1 MSKRNLALIS
11 ATIVSIIYGVTFT
24 IAKDVMPKYVEAFG
38 FIILRVGGTTVLF
51 WLVWL
56 FSRRSKEV
64 REEKIDSKDYLR
76 IVVCAFFGVALNML
90 SFFKGLSF
98 TSPIS
103 ASVLMVSTPMI
114 VLVLSA
120 IILKERMRK
129 RMIFGITLGLIG
141 TAFLILYGKS
151 VGNATN
157 ASLGNFLVFVNA
169 SSYGLYLVLVKKLM
183 DKYNA
188 FTFVKWIYLIGFIM
202 VLPFGWGEFQAVN
215 WTIMPMDIYL
225 KIGFIVV
232 FSTFMTYLLNLL
244 SMKELKPTTIAVFVY
259 LQPVFATL
267 FAIGLGKDVLTL
279 VKIISAALIF
289 TGVYLVTQKSPLT
302 PEGGIQKILNPPFGG

>member
-1 MSKRNLALIS
+1 MSKRTLALIG

-24 IAKDVMPKYVEAFG
+24 IAKDVMPKYVDAYG
-38 FIILRVGGTTVLF
+38 FILMRVGGSTILF

-56 FSRRSKEV
+56 FSRSSKKI
-64 REEKIDSKDYLR
+64 REEQIDRADFPR
-76 IVVCAFFGVALNML
+76 IIWAAFFGVALNML
-90 SFFKGLSF
+90 AFFKGLSF

-103 ASVLMVSTPMI
+103 ASVIMVSTPMI

-120 IILKERMRK
+120 IIIKERMRK
-129 RMIFGITLGLIG
+129 RMVFGIVLGLIG

-169 SSYGLYLVLVKKLM
+169 TSYGLYLVMVKKLM

-202 VLPFGWGEFQAVN
+202 VLPFGWGEFEAVN
-215 WTIMPMDIYL
+215 WALMPTDMYW
-225 KIGFIVV
+225 KIGFVVV
-232 FSTFMTYLLNLL
+232 FSTFLTYLLNLL
-244 SMKELKPTTIAVFVY
+244 SMRELKPTTVAVFVY
-259 LQPVFATL
+259 LQPVFATV
-267 FAIGLGKDVLTL
+267 FAISLGKDELTL
-279 VKIISAALIF
+279 VKIVSAILIF
-289 TGVYLVTQKSPLT
+289 AGVYLVTQKK
-302 PEGGIQKILNPPFGG
+302 G